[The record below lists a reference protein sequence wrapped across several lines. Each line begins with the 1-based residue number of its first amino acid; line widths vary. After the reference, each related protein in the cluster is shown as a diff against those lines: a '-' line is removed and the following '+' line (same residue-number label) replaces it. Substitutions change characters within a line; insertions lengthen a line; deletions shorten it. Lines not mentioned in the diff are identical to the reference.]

1 MAHNHSHEIKNYN
14 RAFAIGIGL
23 NVIFVMVEAGY
34 GFLADSLALLADAGH
49 NLSDVFSL
57 LLAWGASYLATKSPT
72 GKRTYGFRRATILAS
87 LLSAILLLLALGSIS
102 WEAIGRL
109 ASPQPVDA
117 HLVMLIAAI
126 GVIINGATA
135 LLFVSDQ
142 KQDLNIRAAYL
153 HMAADAGISLGV
165 VIAGLAIILSGW
177 YWLDPLI
184 SLAIVAVILAST
196 WKLLKESIN
205 LSIDAVPG
213 DIDIADIQSYLA
225 GFKAVLDSHDLHI
238 WAISTNET
246 ALTVHLVVDARL
258 AGDDLLQKLQ
268 RGLEHDFHIAHS
280 TIQLENP
287 AEAACCALNRQAC
300 I

>member
-1 MAHNHSHEIKNYN
+1 MAHSHGHEIKNYN

-23 NVIFVMVEAGY
+23 NVIFVMLEAGY
-34 GFLADSLALLADAGH
+34 GFIAGSLALLADAGH

-57 LLAWGASYLATKSPT
+57 LLAWGGSYLATRSPT
-72 GKRTYGFRRATILAS
+72 GNRTYGFRRATIMAS

-109 ASPQPVDA
+109 ANPQPVDA
-117 HLVMLIAAI
+117 QLVMLVAAI

-135 LLFVSDQ
+135 LLFVSGQ
-142 KQDLNIRAAYL
+142 QDLNIRAAYL

-165 VIAGLAIILSGW
+165 VVAGVAIIFSGW

-184 SLAIVAVILAST
+184 SLVIVAVILVGT
-196 WKLLKESIN
+196 WKLLRESIN

-213 DIDIADIQSYLA
+213 DIDIADIQSYLS
-225 GFKAVLDSHDLHI
+225 GFKAVLDSHDLHV
-238 WAISTNET
+238 WALSTNET

-258 AGDDLLQKLQ
+258 AGEDFLHTLQ
-268 RGLEHDFHIAHS
+268 RGLQHDFHIAHS

-300 I
+300 V